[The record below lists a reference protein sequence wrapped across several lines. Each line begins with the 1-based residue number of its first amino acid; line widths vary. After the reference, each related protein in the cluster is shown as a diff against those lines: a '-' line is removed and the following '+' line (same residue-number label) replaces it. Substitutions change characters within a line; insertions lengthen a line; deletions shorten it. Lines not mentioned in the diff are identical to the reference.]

1 MGNKIFRKFKNIY
14 NLDLLIISAADY
26 NIGGVVEYDNGK
38 LDVENY
44 LFISDLL
51 IEESKQKE
59 LKKIIFAIPQVAAQL
74 ANCKIDKSFGLETD
88 INIPN
93 IGLELSGNY
102 ATKSVLNFS
111 FKDITR
117 RSVSGELKEELRSI
131 IKSAKINHKKHY
143 RKDLK
148 NLYIFD
154 ELYYSEKVIFEID
167 NTNEGE
173 IRTNLAKINI
183 APKIKQNSDKIFI
196 VEIASDGS
204 CPFAAKIESLKDY
217 ID

>member
-1 MGNKIFRKFKNIY
+1 MGNKIFRKFKKEY
-14 NLDLLIISAADY
+14 NLDLLIISAVDY
-26 NIGGVVEYDNGK
+26 NVGGVVEYDNGK
-38 LDVENY
+38 LYVENY

-51 IEESKQKE
+51 IEKSKQKE
-59 LKKIIFAIPQVAAQL
+59 LKKIIFAIPQVATQL

-154 ELYYSEKVIFEID
+154 ELYYSKKVIFEID

-183 APKIKQNSDKIFI
+183 APKIKQNSDKKFI
-196 VEIASDGS
+196 VEIASDGL
-204 CPFAAKIESLKDY
+204 CPFAAKIEPLKDY